1 MENFSKILKIIIN
14 FIINGSIIFMLLILL
29 FMCYTRFILKDTSS
43 LANGYSFFK
52 VISGSME
59 PELKIGDYILVKESD
74 DYKVGDIIT
83 YKEGK
88 TYITHRIKEI
98 NKNKIIAAG
107 DANNTDDDVITK
119 NQIKGKYIKKI
130 NKFGKIYEFL
140 TNKQTIT
147 IILIS
152 LLIVRIFISVISK
165 R

>member
-1 MENFSKILKIIIN
+1 MEKFIKIFKFIIN
-14 FIINGSIIFMLLILL
+14 FIINSAIICMLLVLL

-59 PELKIGDYILVKESD
+59 PTLKIGDYILVKESN
-74 DYKVGDIIT
+74 DYAVGDIIT

-88 TYITHRIKEI
+88 SYITHRIKEI

-107 DANNTDDDVITK
+107 DANNTDDEVITK
-119 NQIKGKYIKKI
+119 NQIKGKYVKKI

-152 LLIVRIFISVISK
+152 LLLIRIFISVISK